1 MKLKILLIATLFL
14 FNFACIVSTSDE
26 KTVEADDEQ
35 NELIQNDEPQDKL
48 KDLEEKMEELESGK
62 SDASVIKHVIQQ
74 KPEGAESVQVD
85 INVGACR
92 MNISTGSKQLFTG
105 GFAYT
110 HKDWKPE
117 YSYSVEN
124 SIGYLS
130 IKQPE
135 IDDINFDD
143 DDKYVWNL
151 KFGKQ
156 IPLEFDINLGA
167 GLTDIKLGALPVKS
181 FNMKM
186 GIGKTTLDL
195 RGARK
200 SNSEIHLEGGVGL
213 LQIYLPENVGVKIN
227 ILKALTD
234 IDTQNLE
241 QIDKNTFVNKYY
253 KKSKVTISIYLKTG
267 IGKIQIE

>member
-1 MKLKILLIATLFL
+1 MKMRILLIATLFL
-14 FNFACIVSTSDE
+14 FNFACFVSSSDE
-26 KTVEADDEQ
+26 KTAEADDEQ
-35 NELIQNDEPQDKL
+35 NEFVQNDESQDKL
-48 KDLEEKMEELESGK
+48 KNLEEKMEELETGK
-62 SDASVIKHVIQQ
+62 SDVSVIKHVIQQ
-74 KPEGAESVQVD
+74 KPEGAETVQVD

-124 SIGYLS
+124 SIGYLN

-135 IDDINFDD
+135 IEDISFDD
-143 DDKYVWNL
+143 NDKYVWNL

-167 GLTDIKLGALPVKS
+167 GLTDIKLATLPVKS

-186 GIGKTTLDL
+186 GVGKTTLDL
-195 RGARK
+195 RGAWK
-200 SNSEIHLEGGVGL
+200 NNAEIHLEGGIGL
-213 LQIYLPENVGVKIN
+213 LQIYLPETTGVKIH

-234 IDTQNLE
+234 IDTQNLK
-241 QIDKNTFVNKYY
+241 QIDKNSYVNKYY
-253 KKSKVTISIYLKTG
+253 KKSKFTISIYLKTG